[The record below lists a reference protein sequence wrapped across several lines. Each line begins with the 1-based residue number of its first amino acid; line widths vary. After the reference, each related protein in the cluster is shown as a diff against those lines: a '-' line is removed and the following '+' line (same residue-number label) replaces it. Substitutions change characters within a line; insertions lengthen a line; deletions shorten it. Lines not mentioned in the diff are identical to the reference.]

1 MRAQRARNQAM
12 TQTTCAPDVNV
23 PEANPTSTRAVGE
36 AVWDRVWRH
45 RPSEAKDDA
54 LLARELA
61 SDRWRLVMDRVVS
74 RFGAFQGLRTI
85 ELGAGRGDLSVLF
98 AQRGADVTLLDC
110 NESALTAAKERFARL
125 GLDARFVKGDLI
137 DDRVAPPHPF
147 DVSLSAGVIEHFK
160 GAHRTAVIRAHRDV
174 LVPGGMAIVS
184 VPNSWCVPYRVWKA
198 YLGLRGWWPYG
209 MEIPYSKAEITRRAL
224 DAGFDRVETHGL
236 HLLQSIGD
244 HWVKRLSHKSPH
256 WASRSCMLDQW
267 MGSILLMFG
276 WIDHES
282 SDATACHSTEN
293 GRVASN
299 AQPGEGN

>member
-1 MRAQRARNQAM
+1 MCGTGFQRNQPM
-12 TQTTCAPDVNV
+12 TPTTCAPR
-23 PEANPTSTRAVGE
+23 AQATKAKGRSTLDVGE

-45 RPSEAKDDA
+45 KPSKAKDDA

-61 SDRWRLVMDRVVS
+61 SDRWRLVVDRVVS
-74 RFGAFQGLRTI
+74 TFGTFQGLRTI

-110 NESALTAAKERFARL
+110 NENALTAAKDRFARL
-125 GLDARFVKGDLI
+125 GLDARFVKGDLT
-137 DDRVAPPHPF
+137 DERTASSHQF

-160 GAHRTAVIRAHRDV
+160 GTDRTTVIRTHREV
-174 LVPGGMAIVS
+174 LMPGGMTIVS
-184 VPNSWCVPYRVWKA
+184 VPNSWCVPYRAWKA

-209 MEIPYSKAEITRRAL
+209 MEIPYSKGEITRRAL

-244 HWVKRLSHKSPH
+244 HWVKRLLRKSPR
-256 WASRSCMLDQW
+256 WANRSCMLDPW

-276 WIDHES
+276 WIDPDGG
-282 SDATACHSTEN
+282 DATPWHSA
-293 GRVASN
+293 GN
-299 AQPGEGN
+299 AAKED